1 MSSRYYNQNKYYRGD
16 NKHYHYYKGGNKQ
29 NSNYSG
35 DNKYNN
41 DYKNDNKYN
50 NNYQEGNNYSDS
62 YQENEQYQ
70 KPWKRQ
76 NNYYRNNFGNQKYD
90 NHYNNYD
97 DKHNNYN
104 NNYNNNRYNKFDKYN
119 SNNNYYN
126 YYFRK
131 YGKKFR
137 RYPYYTKEVELD
149 SDKNGIN
156 EKFRQELKAL
166 GFEIRE
172 IKGDGNCL
180 FRCVSDQM
188 ENDENNYQV
197 YREKCVEYMKNN
209 KEEFLPFL
217 DEDEKFEDYIE
228 TMSKN
233 GEWGGNLEIYA
244 LSKALIV
251 NFYIYIH
258 EQEPYTIINWENC
271 DKNILLTYHNGKHY
285 NSLRKIEEEE
295 KKDEKDG
302 ENCNKEENE
311 DKNGEKPG
319 EDDKKEQKD
328 GEDAKKEEEKNGEI
342 DKNIKN
348 SEDNKKEE
356 EIKDVNKDTK
366 GSNEIVEEEK
376 KKDENK

>member
-41 DYKNDNKYN
+41 
-50 NNYQEGNNYSDS
+50 NYQEGNNYGDS

-76 NNYYRNNFGNQKYD
+76 NNYYRNNFGNQNYD

-295 KKDEKDG
+295 KKDENDG

-319 EDDKKEQKD
+319 EDDKKEKKD
-328 GEDAKKEEEKNGEI
+328 EEDVKKEEKNGEI
-342 DKNIKN
+342 DTNIKS
-348 SEDNKKEE
+348 SEDNKKKE
-356 EIKDVNKDTK
+356 EIKDVNKNTK
-366 GSNEIVEEEK
+366 KSNEIVEEEK

>member
-1 MSSRYYNQNKYYRGD
+1 
-16 NKHYHYYKGGNKQ
+16 
-29 NSNYSG
+29 
-35 DNKYNN
+35 
-41 DYKNDNKYN
+41 
-50 NNYQEGNNYSDS
+50 
-62 YQENEQYQ
+62 
-70 KPWKRQ
+70 
-76 NNYYRNNFGNQKYD
+76 
-90 NHYNNYD
+90 
-97 DKHNNYN
+97 
-104 NNYNNNRYNKFDKYN
+104 
-119 SNNNYYN
+119 
-126 YYFRK
+126 
-131 YGKKFR
+131 
-137 RYPYYTKEVELD
+137 
-149 SDKNGIN
+149 
-156 EKFRQELKAL
+156 
-166 GFEIRE
+166 
-172 IKGDGNCL
+172 
-180 FRCVSDQM
+180 M

-302 ENCNKEENE
+302 ENSNKGENE

-319 EDDKKEQKD
+319 EDDKKEKKD
-328 GEDAKKEEEKNGEI
+328 EEDVKKEEKNGEI
-342 DKNIKN
+342 DTNIKS
-348 SEDNKKEE
+348 SEDNKKKE
-356 EIKDVNKDTK
+356 EIKDVNKNTK
-366 GSNEIVEEEK
+366 KSNEIVEEEK